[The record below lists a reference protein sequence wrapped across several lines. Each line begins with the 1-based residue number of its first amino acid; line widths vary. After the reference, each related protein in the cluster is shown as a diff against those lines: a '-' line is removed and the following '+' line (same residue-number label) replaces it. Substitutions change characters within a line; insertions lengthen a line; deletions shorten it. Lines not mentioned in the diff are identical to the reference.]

1 MKKVNTLKFHYY
13 KDESA
18 KPILEKISKYTQ
30 QAETMQIPYWVF
42 AQNSNPIG
50 LVALGKEPV
59 QLLAPPGTPMALIYL
74 IDPKQPKENIE
85 SFALEALKLAVQKN
99 NIEYALAT
107 FSSKEE
113 EAVNQFKKIDF
124 QDLDDSYKMICQLDK
139 PFKPSEEIQFSPV
152 QKEEMRQFIKT
163 AKEILQDSPDIML
176 TKALKHFLELPDAFL
191 NFYYTLEKF
200 YFAKKNQRT
209 IGVLNFNVA
218 RGLISNIGVD
228 PKERGKGYGRQIM
241 LFGLEQLKNS
251 GCKQAYLRV
260 HVENK
265 PAVHLYE
272 SLGFVKAERYKSL
285 IWRKDKK

>member
-1 MKKVNTLKFHYY
+1 
-13 KDESA
+13 
-18 KPILEKISKYTQ
+18 
-30 QAETMQIPYWVF
+30 
-42 AQNSNPIG
+42 
-50 LVALGKEPV
+50 
-59 QLLAPPGTPMALIYL
+59 
-74 IDPKQPKENIE
+74 
-85 SFALEALKLAVQKN
+85 
-99 NIEYALAT
+99 
-107 FSSKEE
+107 
-113 EAVNQFKKIDF
+113 
-124 QDLDDSYKMICQLDK
+124 MICQLDK